1 MQVVAESFRSKRHAQ
16 TRLVRLLP
24 SNPVLLTNGS
34 TACSFGIHLDALWCD
49 LCVQFDQRQRE
60 ALVRAEELM
69 HSGGV
74 AALETAKAAD
84 AEFAKWL
91 VRLILQ
97 QSSSCESVGPV
108 HSLDWWE
115 LCIFD

>member
-1 MQVVAESFRSKRHAQ
+1 MQFY
-16 TRLVRLLP
+16 
-24 SNPVLLTNGS
+24 
-34 TACSFGIHLDALWCD
+34 
-49 LCVQFDQRQRE
+49 QRQRE
-60 ALVRAEELM
+60 ALARAEELM
-69 HSGGV
+69 RSGGV

-91 VRLILQ
+91 VRLISQ